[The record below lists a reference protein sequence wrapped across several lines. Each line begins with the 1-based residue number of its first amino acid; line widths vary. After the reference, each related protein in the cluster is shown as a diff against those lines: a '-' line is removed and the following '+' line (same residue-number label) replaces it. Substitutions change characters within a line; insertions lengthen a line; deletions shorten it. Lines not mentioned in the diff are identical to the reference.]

1 MDKINLILNFVKR
14 ISHCTI
20 QYLNEPNND
29 KSEISVLTDK
39 ATPDY
44 PVVSF
49 IQNHVYAIIK
59 TNNTNLLISKSIKNP
74 LQDQSNETLI
84 EGICLIQNFLNNT
97 DIHIVDVM
105 RLNHLFKKQIIH
117 TGEENVSH
125 TFSNLENDVKH
136 NPYDEEIRE
145 SQAISAGDEGQLKE
159 ALAETFD
166 GEYATL
172 ASTKLRSLKNLAI
185 VTLALTARAAIKG
198 GLNYEYSF
206 SLNDAFIRSVENA
219 RRIDE
224 IYAIVTAAKFQY
236 THLVAQNNS
245 NEPEPHLLTKKT
257 KDYIVHRLNQKISVN
272 TIAMNL
278 HVTNNYLS
286 QVFHKYEGITTT
298 EFINLS
304 KIRASQN
311 ELIYT
316 SDDISSIATKY
327 GYTTASYYGKVFK
340 SINKVT
346 PRIFRNLYGKV

>member
-1 MDKINLILNFVKR
+1 MDKIDLILNFVKR

-20 QYLNEPNND
+20 QYLNESNND
-29 KSEISVLTDK
+29 KSEISELIAKV
-39 ATPDY
+39 TPDY

-49 IQNHVYAIIK
+49 TQNHIYTIIK
-59 TNNTNLLISKSIKNP
+59 TTDANLLISKNIKNP

-105 RLNHLFKKQIIH
+105 QLNHLFEKQIVR
-117 TGEENVSH
+117 TGVENTSQ
-125 TFSNLENDVKH
+125 TFLNLENNVKH

-145 SQAISAGDEGQLKE
+145 SDAITVGDDVKLRE

-172 ASTKLRSLKNLAI
+172 APTKLRSIKNLAI

-198 GLNYEYSF
+198 GLDYEYSF
-206 SLNDAFIRSVENA
+206 SLNDSFIRSIENA
-219 RRIDE
+219 REIDE

-245 NEPEPHLLTKKT
+245 DEPEPHLLTKKT
-257 KDYIVHRLNQKISVN
+257 KDYIVHHLNQKISVN
-272 TIAMNL
+272 TIAIKL

-286 QVFHKYEGITTT
+286 QIFHKCEGITTT
-298 EFINLS
+298 DFINLN

-316 SDDISSIATKY
+316 SDNISSIAAKY
-327 GYTTASYYGKVFK
+327 GYTTTSYYGKVFK

-346 PRIFRNLYGKV
+346 PLAFRNLYGKV